1 MRTTRF
7 ILSDRKLLRIFSI
20 LSIILML
27 TLVADSLQIT
37 YASNTTGS
45 TASQT
50 ETTSATETT
59 AANNSDGDDT
69 EAPDNNS
76 DNSSDDTSGTASGW
90 PEAPSISAGSAILID
105 ADTGTILYDKDS
117 HIKGF
122 PASVTKLMTA
132 LLTVENCS
140 LSEIVTISHDAE
152 YSVGPEDAKLDM
164 HEGETFTVEEA
175 LYAILLKSANDM
187 AFALG
192 EHIAGSVPEFA
203 NMMNERAAQLGAL
216 NTHFT
221 NASGLSDPDHY
232 TTAYDIAMFSRA
244 CMNNSTITGIMN
256 TRQYVIQPTNK
267 YGYTRTLNQRH
278 EMLLTNNSNYY
289 EYAVG
294 GKTGFTDESKYT
306 LCTFA
311 TKGDMNLIAVVL
323 LCETPEDRY
332 KDTYALFEYGFNNF
346 QKLTLDSSDT
356 SNLLADSSYYH
367 SNVFG
372 GSNVSFSLASSAVTV
387 PNGVTSKDIEMIV
400 SRNNTSGESFANVS
414 FQYGDVVV
422 GNSELTM
429 STTSGTGTLGRPSN
443 LPFLKLEEAA
453 PVETKDYIVINAVHI
468 IYGVL
473 FVAFLLTILLGLVF
487 MNYTEYGKEMIK
499 TRKRRRGYRRRKL
512 KF

>member
-1 MRTTRF
+1 MRKKRLIYIL
-7 ILSDRKLLRIFSI
+7 ILSLA
-20 LSIILML
+20 LSG
-27 TLVADSLQIT
+27 TRIT
-37 YASNTTGS
+37 YAANNTGS
-45 TASQT
+45 TEAETTQSS
-50 ETTSATETT
+50 EEPTTSAEPETDESG
-59 AANNSDGDDT
+59 ADGT
-69 EAPDNNS
+69 
-76 DNSSDDTSGTASGW
+76 W
-90 PEAPSISAGSAILID
+90 PEPPAISAGSAILLD
-105 ADTGTILYDKDS
+105 ADTGTVLYDKDS

-140 LSEIVTISHDAE
+140 LSETVIISRNAE
-152 YSVGPEDAKLDM
+152 YSVGPEDAKLDI

-175 LYAILLKSANDM
+175 LYALMLKSANDI

-203 NMMNERAAQLGAL
+203 GMMNSRAAQLGAL

-244 CMNNSTITGIMN
+244 CMNNSTITGIMQ

-278 EMLLTNNSNYY
+278 EMLMKNSSHYY
-289 EYAVG
+289 EYAIG

-311 TKGDMNLIAVVL
+311 SKGDMNLIAVVL
-323 LCETPEDRY
+323 LCETPDDRY
-332 KDTYALFEYGFNNF
+332 TDTTALFEYGFNNF
-346 QKLTLDSSDT
+346 EKLTLDSADT

-367 SNVFG
+367 SNVFS
-372 GSNVSFSLASSAVTV
+372 GSNVTFSLASSAVTV
-387 PNGVTSKDIEMIV
+387 PKGVTSSDINMLI
-400 SRNNTSGESFANVS
+400 SRSNTAGEAFATVQ
-414 FQYGDVVV
+414 FQYGDVIV

-429 STTSGTGTLGRPSN
+429 STVSKAAATNKPTN
-443 LPFLKLEEAA
+443 LPFLAEKEPE
-453 PVETKDYIVINAVHI
+453 PVEVKEYIVINAIHI
-468 IYGVL
+468 IYSVV
-473 FVAFLLTILLGLVF
+473 FVAFLLTVLLGLVF
-487 MNYTEYGKEMIK
+487 LNYTEYGKEMIK

-512 KF
+512 RF

>member
-1 MRTTRF
+1 MRTKRF
-7 ILSDRKLLRIFSI
+7 IFILI
-20 LSIILML
+20 LS
-27 TLVADSLQIT
+27 LVLSSTQIT
-37 YASNTTGS
+37 YATDNTNTTEAE
-45 TASQT
+45 TSQG
-50 ETTSATETT
+50 EEGT
-59 AANNSDGDDT
+59 AAGSEPENNEGSVNGI
-69 EAPDNNS
+69 
-76 DNSSDDTSGTASGW
+76 W
-90 PEAPSISAGSAILID
+90 PEPPDISAGSAILLD
-105 ADTGTILYDKDS
+105 ADTGTVLYDKSS

-140 LSEIVTISHDAE
+140 LSETVTISRSAE
-152 YSVGPEDAKLDM
+152 YSVGPEDAKLDI

-175 LYAILLKSANDM
+175 LYAIMLKSANDI

-203 NMMNERAAQLGAL
+203 NMMNSRAAQLGAL

-244 CMNNSTITGIMN
+244 CMNNATITGIMQ

-278 EMLLTNNSNYY
+278 EMLMKNSSHYY
-289 EYAVG
+289 EYVIG

-311 TKGDMNLIAVVL
+311 SKDDMNLIAVVL
-323 LCETPEDRY
+323 LCETPDDRY
-332 KDTYALFEYGFNNF
+332 KDTRALFEYGFNNF
-346 QKLTLDSSDT
+346 EKLTLDSSDT

-372 GSNVSFSLASSAVTV
+372 GSNVTFSLASSAVTV
-387 PNGVTSKDIEMIV
+387 PKGVTSSDINMII
-400 SRNNTSGESFANVS
+400 SRNNTAGEAFATVQ
-414 FQYGDVVV
+414 FQYGDVIV

-429 STTSGTGTLGRPSN
+429 STVSKTNTTGKPSN
-443 LPFLKLEEAA
+443 LPFLAEEESA
-453 PVETKDYIVINAVHI
+453 PIEVKDYIVINAFHI
-468 IYGVL
+468 IYGVV
-473 FVAFLLTILLGLVF
+473 FVAFLLIILLGLVF
-487 MNYTEYGKEMIK
+487 INYTEYGKEMIK

-512 KF
+512 RF

>member
-1 MRTTRF
+1 MKTTRF
-7 ILSDRKLLRIFSI
+7 ICVI
-20 LSIILML
+20 L
-27 TLVADSLQIT
+27 TLLLVLNCTHIT
-37 YASNTTGS
+37 YASNTGVTEPETTQGAENATTGS
-45 TASQT
+45 EPETNPDTA
-50 ETTSATETT
+50 
-59 AANNSDGDDT
+59 DGI
-69 EAPDNNS
+69 
-76 DNSSDDTSGTASGW
+76 W
-90 PEAPSISAGSAILID
+90 PEAPEISAGSAILID
-105 ADTGTILYDKDS
+105 ADTGTVLYDKDS

-140 LSEIVTISHDAE
+140 LTETVTISRNAE
-152 YSVGPEDAKLDM
+152 YSVGPEDAKLDI

-175 LYAILLKSANDM
+175 LYALMLKSANDI
-187 AFALG
+187 AYALG
-192 EHIAGSVPEFA
+192 EHIAGSIPDFA
-203 NMMNERAAQLGAL
+203 NMMNSRAAQLGAL

-244 CMNNSTITGIMN
+244 CMNNSTITGIMR

-278 EMLLTNNSNYY
+278 EMLMKNSSHYY

-323 LCETPEDRY
+323 LCETPDDRY
-332 KDTYALFEYGFNNF
+332 KDTYALFEYGFKNF
-346 QKLTLDSSDT
+346 EKLTLDSSDT

-372 GSNVSFSLASSAVTV
+372 GSNVTFSLASSAVTV
-387 PNGVTSKDIEMIV
+387 PIGVTSSDITMII
-400 SRNNTSGESFANVS
+400 SRNTASGEAFANVQ
-414 FQYGDVVV
+414 FRYGDVIV

-429 STTSGTGTLGRPSN
+429 STVNNTTTSGKPSN
-443 LPFLKLEEAA
+443 LPFLKEKEAE
-453 PVETKDYIVINAVHI
+453 PVEIKDYIVINAIHI
-468 IYGVL
+468 IYGVI

-487 MNYTEYGKEMIK
+487 LNYTEYGKEMIK

-512 KF
+512 RF